1 MRAIVFSKDRPL
13 QLDGLLRSLALHA
26 AEPVE
31 TTVIWKA
38 TPMRHAAAYLQL
50 VAMYPAVS
58 FLYEVDFESDVRR
71 LLADAPEHVL
81 FLVDDTLF
89 VRAWSP
95 TICASALSAD
105 PGAIGFSLRLGRN
118 TTHCYPVDR
127 AQEVPALDLDEERL
141 WGDSRKTIRS
151 RVIGWTWPGADGDF
165 GYPLEVSSSIYRTAD
180 VVGALNGFAFMNPNQ
195 LEARFAHMAGAYAAL
210 GAPRLLSH
218 SVSVAFSNP
227 CNRVQTTFA
236 NRAGTNPAAGADAL
250 LVAWEAGT
258 RMKVEAYAGHVPTGA
273 HQEVSIVLEAR
284 PRPDGRHIRWQGGNE
299 GPP

>member
-26 AEPVE
+26 AEPVSVY
-31 TTVIWKA
+31 VIWKA
-38 TPMRHAAAYLQL
+38 TTGGHESAYAK
-50 VAMYPAVS
+50 VAWGHRASGVA
-58 FLYEVDFESDVRR
+58 FVREFDFESDLLR

-118 TTHCYPVDR
+118 TTHCYPVNR
-127 AQEVPALDLDEERL
+127 AQEVPVLDLDEERL

-151 RVIGWTWPGADGDF
+151 RVIGWNWPAADGDF

-180 VVGALNGFAFMNPNQ
+180 ILEVVHGGGTGANPNEF
-195 LEARFAHMAGAYAAL
+195 EARLASYATWAAGLSPGHGLAA
-210 GAPRLLSH
+210 APRRLLSH

-236 NRAGTNPAAGADAL
+236 NRAGTNPAAGPDAL
-250 LVAWEAGT
+250 LAAWEAGA

-273 HQEVSIVLEAR
+273 HQEVPIILEAR
-284 PRPDGRHIRWQGGNE
+284 P
-299 GPP
+299 